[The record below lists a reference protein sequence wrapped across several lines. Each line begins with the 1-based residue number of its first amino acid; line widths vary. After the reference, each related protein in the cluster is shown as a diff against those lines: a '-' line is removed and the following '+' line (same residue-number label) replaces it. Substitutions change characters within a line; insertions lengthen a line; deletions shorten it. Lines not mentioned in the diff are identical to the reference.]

1 MALHAL
7 NRARLCDRMKAH
19 RGVVLVQGG
28 DQQLRY
34 DTDHEPV
41 FRQESYF
48 QWLFGVSEPGCYG
61 AVDLETGSATL
72 FVPDLRSEAY
82 EVFCGVAPS
91 CQAFVDKY
99 AVDGC
104 YFTGSLQGWLADA
117 IAPDDAAKVYLLHGR
132 NSDSG
137 NYAAPASFDGDDVFR
152 ERRDLTTLFDA
163 IADLRT
169 KKTAAEVEVMRYVN
183 WVSSMAHSEVMR
195 YAKPGQMEYQLESL
209 FMHHTYTHGGC
220 RHMAYTCICACGP
233 NPAVLHYGHAG
244 APNARLL
251 KEGDQALLDMGAEYH
266 CYAADITCSFPISS
280 DFTPDQILIHEAVLA
295 AQVAVIGALKPGV
308 ACCVEIK
315 IIRRVRHRRDAC
327 SMAWRCRF
335 FAARA
340 PGRPRHRREMT

>member
-1 MALHAL
+1 MIST
-7 NRARLCDRMKAH
+7 
-19 RGVVLVQGG
+19 Q
-28 DQQLRY
+28 
-34 DTDHEPV
+34 
-41 FRQESYF
+41 
-48 QWLFGVSEPGCYG
+48 
-61 AVDLETGSATL
+61 
-72 FVPDLRSEAY
+72 
-82 EVFCGVAPS
+82 
-91 CQAFVDKY
+91 
-99 AVDGC
+99 
-104 YFTGSLQGWLADA
+104 
-117 IAPDDAAKVYLLHGR
+117 
-132 NSDSG
+132 
-137 NYAAPASFDGDDVFR
+137 
-152 ERRDLTTLFDA
+152 
-163 IADLRT
+163 
-169 KKTAAEVEVMRYVN
+169 
-183 WVSSMAHSEVMR
+183 VSSMAHSEVMR

-327 SMAWRCRF
+327 SMAWQCRF
-335 FAARA
+335 LAARR
-340 PGRPRHRREMT
+340 GQHWCTRHTG